1 VVSGDDAY
9 ALLVW
14 PSPIRLDR
22 APSPSDELHLHSST
36 PYTHRPHHLLCAQH
50 NTKPHVSIARYMQHH
65 DPTIHSTRLPK
76 SLPTPNSTTRSF
88 VPSPLSSCLYSIW
101 PLAENPRCLCLR
113 DSAQHGRRASV
124 HQGGGSQACSG
135 TWTRHSS
142 GGRRRLLQHTSHGCS
157 QKAWAGGIPY
167 SESLQG
173 GYQVSSI

>member
-101 PLAENPRCLCLR
+101 PLAENPRCLCFARLCT
-113 DSAQHGRRASV
+113 ARAS
-124 HQGGGSQACSG
+124 GK
-135 TWTRHSS
+135 WPS
-142 GGRRRLLQHTSHGCS
+142 GGRFSGLLRHVDAARQRWTQASATTHESRLL
-157 QKAWAGGIPY
+157 A
-167 SESLQG
+167 ESLG
-173 GYQVSSI
+173 GRDPLQ